1 MSKFKVFSLWTYSTL
16 VLAWS
21 VMVMK
26 QTKHLFAIAFTIL
39 LATTSAIP
47 LAKAGHGFGGH
58 GFGGHGFGGHGFRGL
73 GLVATVLAVTDF
85 ADLVATLLVTT
96 RLVVAG
102 TAAASTVTVCRPFVG
117 TVAHGGITLPITN
130 SISLMSRTNMASSPP
145 ITSSPPIICIMDSAI
160 AISPIISFGADGSE
174 DMGSTMTMGS
184 SGPDPC
190 SGPSPLVTSSPS
202 PSGLITIHSGTT
214 VPISSLPVSSGHT
227 GPMITPTIG
236 LTTVL
241 VTSTR
246 AIDGIDRAYAAQAES
261 PTDIAE
267 ACSGVAP
274 GLTGLPMDRI
284 EKTLQPSGE
293 QRASFDELK
302 AASAKAEEI
311 MKASCPS
318 EIPLT
323 PISQLDAA
331 EKRVD
336 AMMQAVQA
344 LRAPLDTFYNSLTEE
359 QKRRLDSLANRGGHN
374 KAGETITQLCSDSAA
389 RFTNLPSE
397 QIQQTVQPK
406 EQQMPA
412 FEALK
417 AASSK
422 AANIL
427 NGTCPSETPSTPGD
441 RLDAMAK
448 RLNATAQ
455 ALNTVRPA
463 LQDFYASLDDEQK
476 ARFNTMNKQAQRQG

>member
-1 MSKFKVFSLWTYSTL
+1 MFWPFAFGDIFSFAFWPYYDPFWDYGPDFIFAS
-16 VLAWS
+16 
-21 VMVMK
+21 
-26 QTKHLFAIAFTIL
+26 LFW
-39 LATTSAIP
+39 P
-47 LAKAGHGFGGH
+47 YG
-58 GFGGHGFGGHGFRGL
+58 
-73 GLVATVLAVTDF
+73 
-85 ADLVATLLVTT
+85 ADDHAYY
-96 RLVVAG
+96 
-102 TAAASTVTVCRPFVG
+102 RPYY
-117 TVAHGGITLPITN
+117 
-130 SISLMSRTNMASSPP
+130 
-145 ITSSPPIICIMDSAI
+145 
-160 AISPIISFGADGSE
+160 SFGD
-174 DMGSTMTMGS
+174 
-184 SGPDPC
+184 
-190 SGPSPLVTSSPS
+190 
-202 PSGLITIHSGTT
+202 IY
-214 VPISSLPVSSGHT
+214 T
-227 GPMITPTIG
+227 GY
-236 LTTVL
+236 
-241 VTSTR
+241 R
-246 AIDGIDRAYAAQAES
+246 RHHRAYAAQAES

-318 EIPLT
+318 EMPLT
-323 PISQLDAA
+323 PISRLDAA

-336 AMMQAVQA
+336 AMIQAVPA

-359 QKRRLDSLANRGGHN
+359 QKRRLDSLANRGRHN
-374 KAGETITQLCSDSAA
+374 KAGETIAQLCSDSAA
-389 RFTNLPSE
+389 GFTNLPSE

-427 NGTCPSETPSTPGD
+427 NGTCPSETPSTPRD

-476 ARFNTMNKQAQRQG
+476 ARFNTMTTQQAQRQG

>member
-1 MSKFKVFSLWTYSTL
+1 MFWPFAFGDIFSFAFWPYYDPFWDYGPDFIFAS
-16 VLAWS
+16 
-21 VMVMK
+21 
-26 QTKHLFAIAFTIL
+26 LFW
-39 LATTSAIP
+39 P
-47 LAKAGHGFGGH
+47 YG
-58 GFGGHGFGGHGFRGL
+58 
-73 GLVATVLAVTDF
+73 
-85 ADLVATLLVTT
+85 ADDHAYY
-96 RLVVAG
+96 
-102 TAAASTVTVCRPFVG
+102 RPYY
-117 TVAHGGITLPITN
+117 
-130 SISLMSRTNMASSPP
+130 
-145 ITSSPPIICIMDSAI
+145 
-160 AISPIISFGADGSE
+160 SFGD
-174 DMGSTMTMGS
+174 
-184 SGPDPC
+184 
-190 SGPSPLVTSSPS
+190 
-202 PSGLITIHSGTT
+202 IY
-214 VPISSLPVSSGHT
+214 T
-227 GPMITPTIG
+227 GYRRHRR
-236 LTTVL
+236 V
-241 VTSTR
+241 
-246 AIDGIDRAYAAQAES
+246 YAAQAES

-284 EKTLQPSGE
+284 EKTLQPSRE

-323 PISQLDAA
+323 PISRLDAA

-344 LRAPLDTFYNSLTEE
+344 LRAPLDTFSNSLTEE

-374 KAGETITQLCSDSAA
+374 KAGETITQLCSDTAA

-417 AASSK
+417 AASNK

-427 NGTCPSETPSTPGD
+427 NDTACPSETPSTPGD